1 MHDLRR
7 CRPASSRGHSGA
19 ALSDRLLTARELAEL
34 LGLSPATV
42 LDRFERGD
50 LPGFR
55 LFGRK
60 GGPVRFR
67 LSEIEATLESW
78 RAPEEKR
85 QRPLPNARRFASVTD
100 ASVPGVPGG
109 EDA

>member
-1 MHDLRR
+1 VSATPL
-7 CRPASSRGHSGA
+7 PAE
-19 ALSDRLLTARELAEL
+19 RLLTARELGEYF
-34 LGLSPATV
+34 GLSASTV

-67 LSEIEATLESW
+67 LSEIEAQLEGW
-78 RAPEEKR
+78 AVRKEK
-85 QRPLPNARRFASVTD
+85 ST
-100 ASVPGVPGG
+100 
-109 EDA
+109 

>member
-1 MHDLRR
+1 VT
-7 CRPASSRGHSGA
+7 
-19 ALSDRLLTARELAEL
+19 DRLLTARELGEH
-34 LGLSPATV
+34 LGLSSATV

-67 LSEIEATLESW
+67 LSEIEAQLAGW
-78 RAPEEKR
+78 RV
-85 QRPLPNARRFASVTD
+85 NG
-100 ASVPGVPGG
+100 PGAGG
-109 EDA
+109 EVSPTPTADPTRGVVYEASPTPHRGENHA

>member
-1 MHDLRR
+1 V
-7 CRPASSRGHSGA
+7 SE
-19 ALSDRLLTARELAEL
+19 RLLNARELADL

-55 LFGRK
+55 LFGKK

-67 LSEIEATLESW
+67 ESEVLAALEAW
-78 RAPEEKR
+78 RFGD
-85 QRPLPNARRFASVTD
+85 L
-100 ASVPGVPGG
+100 PGVAIDR
-109 EDA
+109 DAA

>member
-1 MHDLRR
+1 M
-7 CRPASSRGHSGA
+7 SE
-19 ALSDRLLTARELAEL
+19 RLLNARELAEV

-42 LDRFERGD
+42 LDRFEAGD

-67 LSEIEATLESW
+67 ESEILEALETW
-78 RAPEEKR
+78 R
-85 QRPLPNARRFASVTD
+85 FG
-100 ASVPGVPGG
+100 GVDPVRTAVHSAGHAG
-109 EDA
+109 

>member
-1 MHDLRR
+1 MRGAVVAIGCFGRVSIGR
-7 CRPASSRGHSGA
+7 CGVTE
-19 ALSDRLLTARELAEL
+19 RLLTARELADV

-42 LDRFERGD
+42 LARFEAGD

-67 LSEIEATLESW
+67 ESEILNALEAWRFGNAANTQES
-78 RAPEEKR
+78 A
-85 QRPLPNARRFASVTD
+85 LTTVGTGSHT
-100 ASVPGVPGG
+100 PGYA
-109 EDA
+109 E

>member
-1 MHDLRR
+1 V
-7 CRPASSRGHSGA
+7 SE
-19 ALSDRLLTARELAEL
+19 RLLNARELADL

-55 LFGRK
+55 LFGKK

-67 LSEIEATLESW
+67 ESEVLAALEAW
-78 RAPEEKR
+78 RFGD
-85 QRPLPNARRFASVTD
+85 LPVVAIVRD
-100 ASVPGVPGG
+100 A
-109 EDA
+109 A